1 VSGDAVKVVH
11 LLMGLQPSG
20 LERMLVSAAPY
31 FRAVGVRSTLVSQG
45 AEQPFASELQA
56 AGYSVVCIPPVKT
69 SSGRRAWA
77 SVIRHEQPDV
87 IHIHPEQAFA
97 AAILV
102 GHRAAPD
109 ARIVRTVH
117 SYFPATGWWGIKR
130 RLQLALSER
139 HVSATVF
146 LNQEMAAHESG
157 YGRSGFV
164 IGNWVDDAF
173 LTSGRSDRP
182 DVDVILVG
190 NCSQVKN
197 HAVVL
202 AAALQSGWTVAHIG
216 DESETSDHERGLLEQ
231 LGAKG
236 LLTARGVADPLP
248 WLARAA
254 VFAMPSLREGFPVSV
269 GEAIA
274 MGCVCVVSEASGLDW
289 ATGYPLVRRAP
300 GFAQDTW
307 IPALA
312 EALELAFSVPSD
324 VREGQRVSAR
334 QDLAAALGVQRYLQ
348 VYRAAPFG

>member
-1 VSGDAVKVVH
+1 MCVSGDAVKVVH

-146 LNQEMAAHESG
+146 LNQEMAAK
-157 YGRSGFV
+157 
-164 IGNWVDDAF
+164 
-173 LTSGRSDRP
+173 LTGLADPAAS
-182 DVDVILVG
+182 
-190 NCSQVKN
+190 
-197 HAVVL
+197 
-202 AAALQSGWTVAHIG
+202 AAALLRPGG
-216 DESETSDHERGLLEQ
+216 
-231 LGAKG
+231 
-236 LLTARGVADPLP
+236 
-248 WLARAA
+248 AA
-254 VFAMPSLREGFPVSV
+254 VVVTHGAAGSWFVTPGQPVRHQPAIQVEVVDTNGCGDVFHGAYAACLAWGGDVPTAVRVAAVAAGLKARKSGGRPGIPS
-269 GEAIA
+269 
-274 MGCVCVVSEASGLDW
+274 
-289 ATGYPLVRRAP
+289 RA
-300 GFAQDTW
+300 QV
-307 IPALA
+307 
-312 EALELAFSVPSD
+312 EE
-324 VREGQRVSAR
+324 R
-334 QDLAAALGVQRYLQ
+334 LAAER
-348 VYRAAPFG
+348 